1 MKGLWAN
8 NWQLNSYWRR
18 FDLFSITFAACPWVD
33 LPTLLSISSRSKL
46 YQLGCFENNSFRK
59 APAFNYLFLEKRWWL
74 TPSLRHALGQ
84 PSDQPQIQ
92 DWDLPYFD
100 RRKAQKNVYSSPV
113 RGAFGKG
120 IGDHWLLPIVGEG
133 LEPLTPTPTQLNPV
147 NNTLEVKGIA
157 WKASSKFAL
166 TLIRDSL
173 PTLIVMGEVVLQS
186 NPAWRRKVFTFTE
199 RKEISVSA
207 SFPLRA
213 IGFLF
218 ASGRQSGLAQLLGY
232 LHGQGSNLKACALL
246 ASSLVK
252 AESSH

>member
-8 NWQLNSYWRR
+8 NWQLNDYWRR

-100 RRKAQKNVYSSPV
+100 RRKAQKNVYSRPV

-133 LEPLTPTPTQLNPV
+133 LEPLWFLSHELNLIQLPGILWSRSANIDANPPR
-147 NNTLEVKGIA
+147 TFSG
-157 WKASSKFAL
+157 FA
-166 TLIRDSL
+166 
-173 PTLIVMGEVVLQS
+173 V
-186 NPAWRRKVFTFTE
+186 
-199 RKEISVSA
+199 SVSNGEW
-207 SFPLRA
+207 R
-213 IGFLF
+213 GGLF
-218 ASGRQSGLAQLLGY
+218 ITAR
-232 LHGQGSNLKACALL
+232 
-246 ASSLVK
+246 V
-252 AESSH
+252 